1 VILYSVFHLP
11 AVPTTGKA
19 RGCLTTGVG
28 DQSVRGAGD
37 QSVRQLGDQSVCG
50 QVALFP
56 LAVNN
61 PRDSDSDL
69 EKNQVAEIRAASES
83 GPEIMKASYR
93 PWIKLNLAFSGLANT
108 KGFLFVSIPLD
119 GLELAC

>member
-93 PWIKLNLAFSGLANT
+93 PI
-108 KGFLFVSIPLD
+108 D
-119 GLELAC
+119 